1 MRTLVEMKTSL
12 IAIIA
17 AAMMVFCA
25 FAVALPADK
34 TNAAD
39 TDSTSEEESG
49 IDIDFSRLDIQ
60 KMSGLYA
67 VSSIETPLKQITY
80 DPAGDDTILVDD
92 DADASEII
100 EDIKEHSAKTLVV
113 RDATV
118 TFDVGEDGKVYNE
131 IEIENLIIEGE
142 VSFDAS
148 KLQSK
153 EGERPAD
160 LGTLK
165 TTSLV
170 VRVPNEGESSLG
182 IVIAEGADLLVKGT
196 ATVKSLERA
205 TGEILHVAF
214 DVTADGGL
222 TFSSDVKDGDKTYE
236 WNLTI
241 GGNYTHDENTHGA
254 EYNVTFDTTYTKY
267 PDTFGNLT
275 LMTLKD
281 LFKPSGEY
289 LGDYNIA
296 LRIADLHG
304 AVRTGNDPE
313 PPAQTTETT
322 ETQAAEGTPSET
334 PGPDYS
340 AKFDATGILL
350 TTEYKY
356 TEEGEFN
363 HQLKTHYQI
372 NTYTYEDADEE
383 KKSSVKVTFEDVTMN
398 LEANEEKISD
408 ASLNFNKFNG
418 TASDEEGSNVITAE
432 RFHVKFV
439 VDDVLDEHGFAKA
452 VVEIIKS
459 KKITKENVGKIAEN
473 LVGFSMD
480 FSAGSF
486 SYVSPAPVDD
496 TAAASESDDESETD
510 ASGANITLTGADF
523 TASVDK
529 DGMLTFTSGKPDEK
543 FRLADTVDITMIVGN
558 ITYTVHSDSPSLDL
572 EKVNVAKVLKYIVG
586 SDLSNALNGGFADV
600 VSDMMTKQV
609 LDGATLTL
617 KSEDFVIGYTKTAE
631 SATQK
636 VSVQI
641 GQKEF
646 DTSPIVF
653 SFTGTTMEIDADLT
667 QLKVTTETT
676 GTNSSGSSDL
686 SVQGVKFKIGFEPQG
701 IEEFA
706 KLVQKSSGSEFSFAD
721 VLDYYRTALSTD
733 KAISW
738 SSTPFTFTDLDYSI
752 KNKGSDDDY
761 YTNITT
767 TLTNASGKS
776 SDKPIFT
783 MNHDKEKNEL
793 SAEFLNGSE
802 LTYNSFVADGLYPV
816 INSSEIKDFKVTGVN
831 KASLDDDSKKVVSF
845 KITSLGASSD
855 DTENHDAYFVCLQNV
870 IPQLSVKDIRTIIED
885 EIPLWRTAIAADP
898 ETYFVIEGYH
908 GDMKCEADPE
918 TGIDYPTSI
927 SYGHFDTK
935 ECIVYKLTGKEKVTV
950 IPDTVSDKDQTLFV
964 VTVNDDG
971 SFIVDTKGEEEEGR
985 TITFS
990 LRAGVLEDVA
1000 EVPATCTVNGTLAHK
1015 HCTITSCLKNYINGE
1030 EKTAE
1035 QLVIPAPGH
1044 TVVLDA
1050 AVPATKESDGLSAGS
1065 HCSVCGAVL
1074 VAQEKIDKLPADA
1087 TKTVIDT
1094 AESAVEISA
1103 ADIKTVIDDDLA
1115 LEVKNDKVYTELS
1128 AEILS
1133 YLSKTYGGDFHLG
1146 LEKIADVT
1154 SIDNEKIREAVKNSD
1169 AVISINLLM
1178 NGKEQHQLGSN
1189 ATVALEYSLPSDK
1202 KASDMYV
1209 AYVDDSGNITKVD
1222 STYENGVLTF
1232 ETDHFSYYAVMYNEN
1247 DDSDGLS
1254 VATWIALASVIVLAF
1269 AILVM
1274 GQRSASKKN

>member
-1 MRTLVEMKTSL
+1 MRTLVEKKTSL

-80 DPAGDDTILVDD
+80 DPAGDDTILVNA

-100 EDIKEHSAKTLVV
+100 EDIKDHNAKTLVV

-131 IEIENLIIEGE
+131 IEIENLIIEGK

-165 TTSLV
+165 TTNLAI
-170 VRVPNEGESSLG
+170 RVPNGEDPSSLG
-182 IVIAEGADLLVKGT
+182 IIVAEGADLLVKGT

-205 TGEILHVAF
+205 TDEILHVAF

-281 LFKPSGEY
+281 LFKPGEEY
-289 LGDYNIA
+289 LGNYNIA

-313 PPAQTTETT
+313 PPAQSTETT
-322 ETQAAEGTPSET
+322 ETQVAEGTSSEP

-340 AKFDATGILL
+340 SKFDATGLYL
-350 TTEYKY
+350 TTEY
-356 TEEGEFN
+356 TNPEGEID
-363 HQLKTHYQI
+363 HQVNIHYQI
-372 NTYTYEDADEE
+372 NKYTYEDADTE
-383 KKSSVKVTFEDVTMN
+383 KKSSVKVTFEELSMN
-398 LEANEEKISD
+398 LKANEEKIED
-408 ASLNFNKFNG
+408 ASINFDKFNG
-418 TASDEEGSNVITAE
+418 TASDEDGSNVITGE
-432 RFHVKFV
+432 RFHIQFEIE
-439 VDDVLDEHGFAKA
+439 DVLDEHGFAKA
-452 VVEIIKS
+452 VTEIIKA

-473 LVGFSMD
+473 LVGFTMN
-480 FSAGSF
+480 FSATSF
-486 SYVSPAPVDD
+486 SYVSPAPVDS

-510 ASGANITLTGADF
+510 ASGANITLKGADF

-529 DGMLTFTSGKPDEK
+529 QGILTFTSGIPDEK
-543 FRLADTVDITMIVGN
+543 FRLADTVDITMIVGD

-572 EKVNVAKVLKYIVG
+572 KNVNVAKVLKYIVG
-586 SDLSNALNGGFADV
+586 SDLSNGLNGGFADV
-600 VSDMMTKQV
+600 VSDVMTKQV

-631 SATQK
+631 NATQK

-641 GQKEF
+641 GDKILEA
-646 DTSPIVF
+646 SPIVF

-676 GTNSSGSSDL
+676 GTNTSGSSDL

-721 VLDYYRTALSTD
+721 VLDYYRTVLSTD

-738 SSTPFTFTDLDYSI
+738 SSTPFTLTDLDYSI
-752 KNKGSDDDY
+752 KNKGSNEDY

-776 SDKPIFT
+776 SDDPIFT

-908 GDMKCEADPE
+908 GDMDCDADPE

-985 TITFS
+985 TVTFS

-1000 EVPATCTVNGTLAHK
+1000 EVHATCTVNGTLAHK
-1015 HCTITSCLKNYINGE
+1015 HCTVCLKNYINGE

-1209 AYVDDSGNITKVD
+1209 AYVDDSGNIAKVD

-1254 VATWIALASVIVLAF
+1254 IAAWIALASVIVLAF